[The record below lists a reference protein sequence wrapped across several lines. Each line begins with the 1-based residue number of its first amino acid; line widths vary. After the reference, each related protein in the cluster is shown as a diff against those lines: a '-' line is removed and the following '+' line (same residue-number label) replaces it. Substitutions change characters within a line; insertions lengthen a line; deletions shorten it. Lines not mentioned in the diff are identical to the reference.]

1 MTLLRWFVVAALL
14 ANLGYAGWRW
24 GWFGVVGLAPATERD
39 PGRLERQL
47 RPTALRVL
55 SPAATAAALA
65 EAASAA
71 VVGPPLPGAPR
82 PVGAA
87 SAAAGE
93 RPSMTAPVPASA
105 PAPAAATTGIA
116 SPAAVALTCL
126 EVGPLDDNA
135 AVEGAERTLA
145 GVLPA
150 RTWRRD
156 TRTSGAQYAVFVGP
170 IYSRETA
177 NARRDELTR
186 LRMSFEAVTLPGGQE
201 GGYSLGL
208 HDSQAAAQAA
218 LEGFRERGL
227 RNASVALVRES
238 GPRTWLRMDRL
249 APAQADAVRALAA
262 AQLGGEAASDC
273 DLGSVMSVGAPR

>member
-1 MTLLRWFVVAALL
+1 MALVRWFVVAALL
-14 ANLGYAGWRW
+14 ANLGYAAWRW
-24 GWFGVVGLAPATERD
+24 GWFGVVGLAPATQRD

-47 RPTALRVL
+47 RPNALRVL
-55 SPAATAAALA
+55 SASASADALA

-71 VVGPPLPGAPR
+71 AVGPPLPGALR
-82 PVGAA
+82 PFGAA
-87 SAAAGE
+87 SAAASD
-93 RPSMTAPVPASA
+93 RPATAASAPSSAPASA
-105 PAPAAATTGIA
+105 PSTAGA
-116 SPAAVALTCL
+116 SPAADALACL
-126 EVGPLDDNA
+126 EIGPLDDNA

-150 RTWRRD
+150 RAWRRE
-156 TRTSGAQYAVFVGP
+156 TRPSGAQYAVFVGP

-177 NARRDELTR
+177 RTRREELTR
-186 LRMSFEAVTLPGGQE
+186 LKLSFEAVTLPGGQE

-227 RNASVALVRES
+227 RNASVTLVRES
-238 GPRTWLRMDRL
+238 GPRAWLRMERL
-249 APAQADAVRALAA
+249 APAQADAVQALGA
-262 AQLGGEAASDC
+262 AQLGGQAASDC